1 MQVVDEDG
9 QHVEEKKLHSMCR
22 STEWSMS
29 ASGSVEKN
37 QSMRVV
43 KERCVGG
50 VAVKSTRSM
59 ESARMNV
66 RMEIRPRD
74 DTHGRDVASSVTQ
87 ETHTLAQP
95 FNYT

>member
-1 MQVVDEDG
+1 MEICRLSMKMCCMWKK
-9 QHVEEKKLHSMCR
+9 KKLHSMCS

-29 ASGSVEKN
+29 ASESVEKN

-59 ESARMNV
+59 ESAKMKV

-74 DTHGRDVASSVTQ
+74 TEATEVAPLTI
-87 ETHTLAQP
+87 TD
-95 FNYT
+95 

>member
-1 MQVVDEDG
+1 MKMCCMWKK
-9 QHVEEKKLHSMCR
+9 KKLHSMCS

-29 ASGSVEKN
+29 ASESVEKN

-59 ESARMNV
+59 ESARMKV

-74 DTHGRDVASSVTQ
+74 
-87 ETHTLAQP
+87 THTEVAPL
-95 FNYT
+95 TITD